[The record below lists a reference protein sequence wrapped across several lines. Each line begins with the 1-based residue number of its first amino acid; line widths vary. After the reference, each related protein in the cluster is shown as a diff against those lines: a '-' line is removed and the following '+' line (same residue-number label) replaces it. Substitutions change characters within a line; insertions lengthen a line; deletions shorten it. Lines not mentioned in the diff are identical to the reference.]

1 MGTIAASTILP
12 KIKTQEES
20 SDSSNSQF
28 HLLKENRFR
37 PFFLTQFFGAF
48 NDNVFKNALFILIA
62 FQSSYAGSTDSTSI
76 INLAAILFITPY
88 LLFSALAGQIAD
100 RFEKSSLIRRIKLAE
115 ICIMLIAAYGFYFQN
130 IPVLLFTLFLMGTQS
145 SLFGPIKYSIIP
157 QHLKKEELVGGNALV
172 ESATFGAIL
181 LGTMLG
187 GILIGISSGAKFIIP
202 CTIIFLAALG
212 YLSSLR
218 IPLAP
223 AVDPNLKVKWNV
235 ISETISNLGALRE
248 NHTVF
253 NSVLGVSWFWFL
265 GSTYITQL
273 PNYTRLSLG
282 ANEQV
287 VTFFLALFCIGI
299 AIGSLTCER
308 LSNRTIELGL
318 VPIGSIGLTL
328 FGADLFFATTA
339 IQNTSE
345 LIGFKDFIL
354 NQSNWRLILDIFLLG
369 FFGGIY
375 IVPLYA
381 LIQSRSNP
389 RRRSR
394 IIAGNNI
401 LNALFIIAAGLYAIA
416 LTQAGLSIPQLF
428 LVAAI
433 LNAVIALYI
442 YTLIPEFFMRF
453 VVWILV
459 HLVYRVKHVNLDN
472 IPEEGAAVVVSNHVS
487 LMDALIIGGCVRRP
501 IRFVM
506 YHKIFNIP
514 FLRFI
519 FKTANAIP
527 IAPKKEDPELL
538 EKAYE
543 RIAQEL
549 KRGNVVGI
557 FPEGKLTTNGELDEF
572 KPGIERIINESHA
585 PVVPM
590 AIDGMWGSFFS
601 NKHGKPLSGFPRRIL
616 AKIKIIAGP
625 AIPPDQVNAASLRT
639 IVAKLLEKA

>member
-1 MGTIAASTILP
+1 MQVGTDVANRILP
-12 KIKTQEES
+12 NKILQKES
-20 SDSSNSQF
+20 IDHSNSQF
-28 HLLKENRFR
+28 NLLKENRFR

-62 FQSSYAGSTDSTSI
+62 FQSSYAGSNDSTSI
-76 INLAAILFITPY
+76 INLAAILFILPY

-100 RFEKSSLIRRIKLAE
+100 RYEKSSLIRRIKLAE
-115 ICIMLIAAYGFYFQN
+115 ITIMIIAACGFYFHN
-130 IPVLLFTLFLMGTQS
+130 IPILLFTLFLMGTQS

-157 QHLKKEELVGGNALV
+157 QHLTKEELVGGNALV

-181 LGTMLG
+181 LGTMVG
-187 GILIGISSGAKFIIP
+187 GILIGISTGAKFIIP
-202 CTIIFLAALG
+202 CTIIFLASLG
-212 YLSSLR
+212 YLSCLK
-218 IPLAP
+218 IPIAP
-223 AVDPNLKVKWNV
+223 AVDPKLKIKWNV
-235 ISETISNLGALRE
+235 ISETFSNLRALRE
-248 NHTVF
+248 NRTVF

-273 PNYTRLSLG
+273 PNYTRISLG

-308 LSNRTIELGL
+308 LSNRTIEIGL

-328 FGADLFFATTA
+328 FGADLYFATNA
-339 IQNTSE
+339 VHNTSE
-345 LIGFKDFIL
+345 LIGIKDFIIE
-354 NQSNWRLILDIFLLG
+354 QSNWRLVLNIFLLG
-369 FFGGIY
+369 FFGGVY

-389 RRRSR
+389 KRRSR

-401 LNALFIIAAGLYAIA
+401 LNALFIIAAGLYAIV
-416 LTQAGLSIPQLF
+416 LTQAGLTIPQLF

-433 LNAVIALYI
+433 LNAVVALYI

-459 HLVYRVKHVNLDN
+459 HLVYRVKHINLDN
-472 IPEEGAAVVVSNHVS
+472 IPENGAAVVVSNHVS

-514 FLRFI
+514 LLRFI

-543 RIAQEL
+543 RIAKEL
-549 KRGNVVGI
+549 KMGNVVGL
-557 FPEGKLTTNGELDEF
+557 FPEGKLTTDGEIDVF
-572 KPGIERIINESHA
+572 KPGIERVLKET
-585 PVVPM
+585 PVPVIPI
-590 AIDGMWGSFFS
+590 ALDGLWGSFFS

-616 AKIKIIAGP
+616 SKIKIIAGP
-625 AIPPDQVNAASLRT
+625 SIPPKSVKAETLRT
-639 IVAKLLEKA
+639 TIANLLN